1 MMPLFFLSGA
11 LFPFSGIP
19 DWMAV
24 LTRIDPASYGMDP
37 LRRVVLEGAG
47 IPAAALDRLGLTI
60 GGAVLPI
67 LGETGILLAFGL
79 VMLGIAVRNF
89 RVRD

>member
-1 MMPLFFLSGA
+1 
-11 LFPFSGIP
+11 
-19 DWMAV
+19 MAV

-60 GGAVLPI
+60 GGAVLQI
-67 LGETGILLAFGL
+67 LAEEGILLAFGL